1 MSSLELRPMR
11 EPDAVAVDRILRQ
24 TGMFTAAE
32 MDVANELIDIFLH
45 KPGQKDYVIAVVVE
59 ATAESVPLGYVCFG
73 PTPATEATYD
83 LYWIA
88 VDPARQGQGIGRV
101 LLQHAEHE
109 CVSRGGRLMII
120 ETSSK
125 AMYLP
130 TQKFYERNGYAV
142 EARIRDFYAQG
153 DDRLIYTRRFS

>member
-1 MSSLELRPMR
+1 MLNLKLRPLQ
-11 EPDAVAVDRILRQ
+11 ENDAAAIDRILRQ

-32 MDVANELIDIFLH
+32 IDVANELIDIYLH
-45 KPGQKDYVIAVVVE
+45 KPDQKDYVIVAAVE
-59 ATAESVPLGYVCFG
+59 QSADAEPVGYVCFG
-73 PTPATEATYD
+73 PTPATEATFD

-88 VDPARQGQGIGRV
+88 VAPTRQGQGIGQA
-101 LLQHAEHE
+101 LLNHAEQE
-109 CVSRGGRLMII
+109 SVRRGGRLMII

-125 AMYLP
+125 AIYLP
-130 TQKFYERNGYAV
+130 TQKFYEHNGYVV

>member
-1 MSSLELRPMR
+1 MLNLELRPMQ
-11 EPDAVAVDRILRQ
+11 EKDAAAIDRILRQ

-32 MDVANELIDIFLH
+32 IDVANELIDIFLH
-45 KPGQKDYVIAVVVE
+45 KPDQKDYLIVV
-59 ATAESVPLGYVCFG
+59 AAEPGVDAPPAGYVCFG
-73 PTPATEATYD
+73 PTPATEATFD

-88 VDPARQGQGIGRV
+88 VDPARQGQGVGRV
-101 LLQHAEHE
+101 LLAHAEQE
-109 CVSRGGRLMII
+109 IVKKGGRLMII

-130 TQKFYERNGYAV
+130 TQKFYERNGYVV

>member
-1 MSSLELRPMR
+1 MSFLELRPMC
-11 EPDAVAVDRILRQ
+11 EQDAGAIDRILKQ
-24 TGMFTAAE
+24 TGMFTDAE
-32 MDVANELIDIFLH
+32 IDVANELIDIFLH
-45 KPGQKDYVIAVVVE
+45 KPDQKDYVIAVTVE
-59 ATAESVPLGYVCFG
+59 ATAEGVPLGYVCFG
-73 PTPATEATYD
+73 PTPATEATFD

-125 AMYLP
+125 VMYLP

-142 EARIRDFYAQG
+142 EARIRDFYAPG
-153 DDRLIYTRRFS
+153 DDRLIYTRRFL